1 MFPFF
6 FRNAQLYDGSG
17 RFGKMD
23 RFTYDLPSLQVHF
36 LVAGSGK
43 EISLLLLLLL
53 LLEQI
58 RERTERQRVERIRG
72 V

>member
-23 RFTYDLPSLQVHF
+23 GFTYDLPSLQVHF
-36 LVAGSGK
+36 LVAGSAK
-43 EISLLLLLLL
+43 EISLLLL